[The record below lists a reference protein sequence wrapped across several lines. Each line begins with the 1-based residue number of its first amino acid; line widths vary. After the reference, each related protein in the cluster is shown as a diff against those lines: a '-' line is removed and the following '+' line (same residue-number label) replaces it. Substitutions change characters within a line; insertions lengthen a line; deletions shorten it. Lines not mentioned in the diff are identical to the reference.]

1 MHSQLEEK
9 HSQNYIAVQRQYWWH
24 RTCQSI
30 WASFRSRWGL
40 EKLVEREDHVFV
52 FLTMIND
59 CHTCRIEFDISLFHF
74 KQKSY
79 FPKLWSRKTPLSA
92 LTSYNLCS
100 LEKNILFSSNFIFSK
115 VSLGSS
121 LQLLERSLRGFFLY
135 GGEPVNQWSC
145 SVMSDSLRFQDYSLP
160 GS

>member
-1 MHSQLEEK
+1 
-9 HSQNYIAVQRQYWWH
+9 
-24 RTCQSI
+24 
-30 WASFRSRWGL
+30 
-40 EKLVEREDHVFV
+40 
-52 FLTMIND
+52 MIND

-100 LEKNILFSSNFIFSK
+100 LEKNILFSRDFIFSK

-121 LQLLERSLRGFFLY
+121 LQLLERSLRGSFLY
-135 GGEPVNQWSC
+135 GGEPVNQWNC
-145 SVMSDSLRFQDYSLP
+145 SVVSDSEIPWTVAYQAPPSKEFSRQEYWSGLP
-160 GS
+160 FPSPGDLPNPGIEPRSPTL